1 MIILF
6 GTQAEVLP
14 PLAQS
19 VPESDSD
26 SGMSSPVEEMVTE
39 TVDNGEKLQGDRT
52 TKDKSQPQNFMR

>member
-39 TVDNGEKLQGDRT
+39 TVDNGEKLQGDQQQKTRANLRI
-52 TKDKSQPQNFMR
+52 S